1 MRTPVAFIIFNRP
14 ELTAG
19 VFAAIARA
27 RPDKL
32 FVIADGPRSGF
43 EGDVERCAA
52 ARAITEKVDWPC
64 DVSRN
69 YAEVNL
75 GCARRPASGL
85 QWVFEQ
91 VEEAIVLED
100 DCVPGAGFFPY
111 CEELLERYRTDERV
125 MHISGN
131 QFVTPRKPTPFSYS
145 FSRYPLSWGWATWR
159 RAFQH
164 YDYRITL
171 WPQLRQTGWLRD
183 ILGDE
188 RAVHYWTQI
197 FDHTSASNDDIT
209 WWDFQWVFACWAQ
222 SGFSILPHV
231 NLVSNTGFG
240 PGASHTTNA
249 TDRLANLPAAELRLP
264 LRHPD
269 YVVRDVEQDAL
280 IFQGIFP
287 PEVRPSMLGQ
297 LRGRCIAALPRD
309 VRRSLSSIRSRFVSH
324 SQPSRQQAVAST
336 PTARPRG

>member
-1 MRTPVAFIIFNRP
+1 
-14 ELTAG
+14 L
-19 VFAAIARA
+19 
-27 RPDKL
+27 D
-32 FVIADGPRSGF
+32 
-43 EGDVERCAA
+43 GDVERCAA
-52 ARAITEKVDWPC
+52 ARAVVEKVDWPC

-69 YAEVNL
+69 YSEINL
-75 GCARRPASGL
+75 GCARRPASGI

-91 VEEAIVLED
+91 VEEAIFLED
-100 DCVPGAGFFPY
+100 DCAPGPAFFPY
-111 CEELLERYRTDERV
+111 CEELLGRYRTDERV

-131 QFVTPRKPTPFSYS
+131 QFVTPRPTPFSYS

-171 WPQLRQTGWLRD
+171 WPQLKQTRWLPD

-188 RAVHYWTQI
+188 RAAALWTRI
-197 FDHTSASNDDIT
+197 FDETVANNDNIT
-209 WWDFQWVFACWAQ
+209 WWDFQWVFACWTQ
-222 SGFSILPHV
+222 CGFAILPHV
-231 NLVSNTGFG
+231 NLVSNIGFG

-249 TDRLANLPAAELRLP
+249 TDRLANRPTGELPVP

-280 IFQGIFP
+280 IFQGVFP
-287 PEVRPSMLGQ
+287 PEVRPSLLGR
-297 LRGRCIAALPRD
+297 LRGRCIAALPPD
-309 VRRSLSSIRSRFVSH
+309 VRRSLSSIRSRFA
-324 SQPSRQQAVAST
+324 SQSPRHQTVATS